1 MNARQ
6 HLETAEAVLARYG
19 SHQFPSTGPSLDQS
33 PGLVRALV
41 HAVLAS
47 ALRGDGTL
55 DQPAAGTPGRER
67 AYLGACAHCG
77 HALYRSGDGRPMDE
91 AGEYLCPA
99 RPGVHQPAPSGSP
112 QDNTPET

>member
-6 HLETAEAVLARYG
+6 HLETAEAILARYG
-19 SHQFPSTGPSLDQS
+19 SHRTPSTGPSLDQS

-41 HAVLAS
+41 HAVLAG

-55 DQPAAGTPGRER
+55 DQPAAATPGRER
-67 AYLGACAHCG
+67 AYLGTCAHCG

-91 AGEYLCPA
+91 AGEYLCSA
-99 RPGVHQPAPSGSP
+99 RPGVHQLTPSDRP
-112 QDNTPET
+112 QDTPET

>member
-1 MNARQ
+1 VNARQ
-6 HLETAEAVLARYG
+6 HLETAEAILARYG

-47 ALRGDGTL
+47 ALRADGSL
-55 DQPAAGTPGRER
+55 DQPAPAIPGRER
-67 AYLGACAHCG
+67 ALLGSCVHCG
-77 HALYRSGDGRPMDE
+77 HNLYRSADGRPMDE

-99 RPGVHQPAPSGSP
+99 RPGVHQIAPSDGP
-112 QDNTPET
+112 RDDQEI

>member
-6 HLETAEAVLARYG
+6 HHETAEAILARYG
-19 SHQFPSTGPSLDQS
+19 SHELPSTGPSLNQS

-41 HAVLAS
+41 HAVLAD

-55 DQPAAGTPGRER
+55 EQPATAAPGRER

-77 HALYRSGDGRPMDE
+77 HALYRSADGRPMDE
-91 AGEYLCPA
+91 AGEYLCSA
-99 RPGVHQPAPSGSP
+99 RPGTHQLTPGDSP
-112 QDNTPET
+112 PDTPET